1 MWSALA
7 ALVVASFL
15 IALSPG
21 PGTALVLRQAVRG
34 RRSAVAVVAGM
45 EVGVA
50 VWAVA
55 AALGLSVLVTASEV
69 AYHSLRVAGAVFLV
83 YLGVRA
89 IMSARR
95 GTSDVEVPPPTG
107 RAFRAGLVVN
117 LANPKL
123 GVFAISFLP
132 QFPPAGASRGTLLLF
147 AVVWVAVDTAWY
159 LVLVGVLDRVRDR
172 LARAGVRRALDRV
185 CGGVLVALGLR
196 LVLDA
201 R

>member
-1 MWSALA
+1 M

-34 RRSAVAVVAGM
+34 RRSAVAVAAGM

-132 QFPPAGASRGTLLLF
+132 QFPPAGAGRGTLLLF

-159 LVLVGVLDRVRDR
+159 LVLVGVLDRVRGR